1 MKNDERGAKASP
13 TIARLFFV
21 AQKLDRRKGKANL
34 GGQSGVMRQC
44 SREVSEQQGAALP
57 RFHSFPCGSSHS
69 FVVT

>member
-1 MKNDERGAKASP
+1 MKNDERGAKALP
-13 TIARLFFV
+13 TIAHLFFV

-44 SREVSEQQGAALP
+44 AREVLTAGGYLAVSP
-57 RFHSFPCGSSHS
+57 RGSSHS